1 MVTAD
6 EVKLKTEKWS
16 EQTAAE
22 HHAAKIILHSRE

>member
-16 EQTAAE
+16 EQTA
-22 HHAAKIILHSRE
+22 SN